1 MPKRKQNKSNGC
13 KKLEVSN
20 SSTTNVEV
28 HINTNDVT
36 SAPVQ
41 SNDEDF
47 LDNIAVTMN
56 KRRKH
61 LNSFYNDSGSAP
73 DNGGDS
79 EVLAYGLNKTIS
91 SNNTHRLQVGQ
102 SNSTVAIDFSS
113 TTPIITKAQT
123 MSRDIGLVSSFTNNM
138 ELHRG
143 VNKSLSTRGN
153 YQSDLD
159 SVDAVSNLLVVDN
172 QHDRSSS
179 TRLSLPRRLFD
190 HYEKKESIMMNR
202 ATGGVVKPTMN
213 HQSSSPKDKLS
224 SETDVNKKKTPYISK
239 SIAFDSPIIDA
250 NHIRGNFSQNTNSF
264 AITRSIIRLPDTNSQ
279 TRKNRPL
286 TSTTVKLRTTDIL
299 NSVEYRELEKINR
312 DLSTKVQNLKSALQN
327 MGREQKKMKTTH
339 MLKPRPAFWN
349 EVNVFMNS
357 YSELFTGDGRT
368 IATIGTALCLNEVM
382 IQQVQQNVDRPDK
395 VAMNIWRKLCP
406 TQADRLYV
414 GSIKKVPA
422 TTLQNIYTFA
432 RLCFPKMNLNYKK
445 MKSDIGTNIRQSF
458 FNYKREN
465 QASTD
470 SSQQQENDGNDE
482 NDENDDVDND
492 GNDDADNDIIE
503 YQEMPIYSQS
513 FLQKDNFIDDIGDD
527 EE

>member
-73 DNGGDS
+73 GLFDSVYNISDNGGDS

-239 SIAFDSPIIDA
+239 SSIAFDSPIIDA

-422 TTLQNIYTFA
+422 TTLQNIY
-432 RLCFPKMNLNYKK
+432 
-445 MKSDIGTNIRQSF
+445 
-458 FNYKREN
+458 
-465 QASTD
+465 
-470 SSQQQENDGNDE
+470 
-482 NDENDDVDND
+482 
-492 GNDDADNDIIE
+492 
-503 YQEMPIYSQS
+503 
-513 FLQKDNFIDDIGDD
+513 
-527 EE
+527 